1 MRIVLLFIFQLI
13 DCRRDQVDAS
23 TAQLPDD
30 ISNADLQRIKNVYC
44 QSASRKFF
52 EFCRNDPDIPDLP
65 DFYPP
70 EFIIFVIKVVRQSN
84 ELCDRYY
91 QEFHNVSDL
100 SLVSNSYVAAGGQ
113 GMVFKCECSQDN
125 IDPAVTAQKVYYW
138 TFDKNMTELA
148 IVSTAVAEAGV
159 RAPLYWFHDKG
170 YFEEFMGH
178 KKGNLKSDHTRR
190 AYGVGVPQEPRPPA
204 FRPVLRLSIR
214 ISPHFK
220 VRSSWCPLNINSR
233 YVGSSN

>member
-1 MRIVLLFIFQLI
+1 MRIILFLIFQLI
-13 DCRRDQVDAS
+13 DCQRDQVDAL

-30 ISNADLQRIKNVYC
+30 ITNADLQRIKNVYC
-44 QSASRKFF
+44 QSASRKSF
-52 EFCRNDPDIPDLP
+52 EFCKRADPDVPDLP
-65 DFYPP
+65 GFYPP

-91 QEFHNVSDL
+91 QEFHNVTDL

-138 TFDKNMTELA
+138 TFDKNLTELA

-178 KKGNLKSDHTRR
+178 KKGITTKLTKHTRQGSMG
-190 AYGVGVPQEPRPPA
+190 AVSPVEP
-204 FRPVLRLSIR
+204 
-214 ISPHFK
+214 K
-220 VRSSWCPLNINSR
+220 PLQ
-233 YVGSSN
+233 Y